1 MCKETAL
8 MRFIE
13 LFENNS
19 ILQKLQNRI
28 SDRIK
33 DASED
38 EIIEIL
44 IDEMFKYHEETASYN
59 GQKTPNNLYPNDE
72 ERGYFADIALYNLIP
87 YGKISDNI
95 SSSDLTIKRLE
106 MRERLKTLQD
116 IIVEDENTEEE
127 QSNQQVI

>member
-13 LFENNS
+13 QFENDS

-28 SDRIK
+28 SSRIK

-38 EIIEIL
+38 EIIDIVF
-44 IDEMFKYHEETASYN
+44 DEMLKYHDETASYN
-59 GQKTPNNLYPNDE
+59 GQRTSNNLYPNDE

-87 YGKISDNI
+87 YDKISDNI
-95 SSSDLTIKRLE
+95 SSSDFTTKRLE
-106 MRERLKTLQD
+106 MRERLKTLQN
-116 IIVEDENTEEE
+116 IIDDTNQENNNQNEE
-127 QSNQQVI
+127 